1 MPDILFKP
9 LKRGFFLAKTRCF
22 IYDRYKI
29 KRFTFIKDHH
39 EIILSNCF
47 MKICKNNVIQL
58 ITCKYIHCVYKY
70 IKLSLEFIKTVIK
83 SSNPEE
89 TSIELPIKKIKHTKG
104 VSLWNRYK
112 VMDLGLL

>member
-9 LKRGFFLAKTRCF
+9 LKRGLFLAKTRCF
-22 IYDRYKI
+22 IYDRYKK

-89 TSIELPIKKIKHTKG
+89 TSIELPIKK
-104 VSLWNRYK
+104 N
-112 VMDLGLL
+112 